1 MSFPIVSS
9 SQLPGIG
16 EYQIPAS
23 LRFRSGSPAYISYTP
38 TIAGDRT
45 KWSVSCWT
53 KLSLLSSFNSIISAA
68 QNTTSSEYIC
78 IDSSGFLKFYAATT
92 ATTLFQSNA
101 IFRDTSAW
109 LHITLVYDSTNATAG
124 NRVVTYINGSQI
136 SGTVN
141 VSLNRNS
148 NINSNILSGI
158 GAAMLTS
165 GPAASTYFDGYLA
178 EVNFVDGLVLTP
190 AAFGNFDFNGNWK
203 AKKYT
208 GSYGANG
215 FYLNFSN
222 TTTLSTLV
230 ADTSGNNKTLTP
242 NGFSLAALTPTYDA
256 MIDTPLGG
264 GGSER
269 GNYATLNP
277 LNELPLNGG
286 GANLTNGNLTIS
298 NGNGGTS
305 TGSYYCSTLAM
316 PSGKFYCELHTT
328 STGTA
333 NLNFGIVPSRLAR
346 GYVGTISCI
355 LAIYGSVAQNS
366 ISVNGTTTQSN
377 LGFASN
383 SDIYGIAFDADA
395 RTLQFYRNGTAY
407 GTQITGLVADEYVFT
422 VYSSKDSGGVVSAGS
437 INFGQRPFT
446 YVPPTGFKPL
456 HTGNLSNPTITNPK
470 TQFDI
475 VTRQGVGGVGG
486 TVSSLLFAPGML
498 WDATR
503 SRVGDKDIHDSL
515 RGAPKYVL
523 SNIPGAEVNGTV
535 YNFTSNGYTISSN
548 DWPTS
553 DAVVEW
559 IWKAGTTVTNTNGSV
574 TSQVNANPSAGFSMV
589 YVTLSNVNSTVGHGL
604 GIAPK
609 FIFGKRTDGVS
620 NWPTYH
626 ESIGSDKSVYL
637 NLPNA
642 QATDTTIWQGVTP
655 TSSVF
660 STGTG
665 IGATRI
671 FYCFA
676 EIPGYSKISSYTG
689 NGSADGPFVFCGFRP
704 RWIMIKRTDA
714 SSATGWYI
722 YDTARD
728 TYNYHRAGLA
738 ANSTSAEFVL
748 NEGSGGAA
756 LDTTSN
762 GFKIRGTYTDV
773 NASGGTHIFIA
784 IAESPFKYSL
794 AR

>member
-23 LRFRSGSPAYISYTP
+23 LRFRSGSPAYISFTP
-38 TIAGDRT
+38 TVAGNRKT
-45 KWSVSCWT
+45 WT
-53 KLSLLSSFNSIISAA
+53 YNVWFKRGALGTHQFLLNSGSAGNDDSIDFSGD
-68 QNTTSSEYIC
+68 QLRFYLNGGTT
-78 IDSSGFLKFYAATT
+78 GGKFTT
-92 ATTLFQSNA
+92 AV
-101 IFRDTSAW
+101 FRDTSAFYNF
-109 LHITLVYDSTNATAG
+109 LFVCDLNNPVAAD
-124 NRVVTYINGSQI
+124 RMQI
-136 SGTVN
+136 WS
-141 VSLNRNS
+141 
-148 NINSNILSGI
+148 SGI
-158 GAAMLTS
+158 RVTNFS
-165 GPAASTYFDGYLA
+165 VSIDPASTYNTLINNNQLTRIGSNITPAGFLDGYLA
-178 EVNFVDGLVLTP
+178 EVNFVDGLALTP
-190 AAFGNFDFNGNWK
+190 AAFGNFDENSNWK

-208 GSYGANG
+208 GSYGTNG

-407 GTQITGLVADEYVFT
+407 GTQITGLVADEYLFT

-642 QATDTTIWQGVTP
+642 QATNTTIWQGVTP

-665 IGATRI
+665 IGETRI